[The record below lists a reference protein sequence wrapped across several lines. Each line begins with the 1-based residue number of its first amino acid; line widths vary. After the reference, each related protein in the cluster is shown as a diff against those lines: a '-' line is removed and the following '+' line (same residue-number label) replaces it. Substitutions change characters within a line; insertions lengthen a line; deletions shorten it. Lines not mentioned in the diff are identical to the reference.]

1 MADNSFSFLKLILAI
16 LDFKVKARATFE
28 QVKSD
33 SELKQRSKMFGVH
46 SIWFT
51 IAMLAVICAG
61 VASVVW
67 IVSILNQDAI
77 MVVIGLIIL
86 LIFLIVL
93 TIWGG
98 SYLIIASLTCWIYQL
113 RLNKK
118 AIGWVAMALF
128 FVAIAGIATVT
139 IIMLNKF

>member
-1 MADNSFSFLKLILAI
+1 MADNSFSFLKLIFAI
-16 LDFKVKARATFE
+16 LDFKVKARSTFD
-28 QVKSD
+28 QVKGD
-33 SELKQRSKMFGVH
+33 PELKPKSKMFGVR

-61 VASVVW
+61 VVGVVW
-67 IVSILNQDAI
+67 IISVLNQDAI

-86 LIFLIVL
+86 LVFLIVL

-128 FVAIAGIATVT
+128 FVAIVGIATVT